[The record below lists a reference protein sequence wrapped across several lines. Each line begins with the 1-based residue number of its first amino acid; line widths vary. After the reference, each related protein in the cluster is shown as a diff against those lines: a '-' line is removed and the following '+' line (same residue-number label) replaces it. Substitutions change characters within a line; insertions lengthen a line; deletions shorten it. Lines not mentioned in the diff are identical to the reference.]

1 MRKIRFLLF
10 ALLALL
16 YVTNANALVKGN
28 TFTRDNITYR
38 VTFMDKAHD
47 GLSERYEV
55 EVASSTKTGAVT
67 IPNKVY
73 DLDNQY
79 NFTVSGIGNACT
91 MPSAT
96 SVVLPSTIKRI
107 GANVFA
113 KSNITSITIPK
124 GTDDISDGAFA
135 QMSKLTEIKVES
147 GNTKFSAAD
156 GVLYENRT
164 GGKYLKS
171 YPVAKAGTS
180 FSVPNDVYGVAVNA
194 FQLAANLTR
203 IEIPASV
210 KDLATSKEANSFTSA
225 DKLKEIKVDAGN
237 TAYKDVDGVVLTK
250 DGKTLV
256 TYPHDKW
263 GTIDANYDAPASIDP
278 THAMLKGNYYKIP
291 DGVETIAKG
300 AFAQVRNVTVIK
312 LNNVKTLEEGAFYS
326 PRNLRNIEI
335 SASVKTIQDGA
346 ISGTSTLFKFTVD
359 SANPDY
365 SADSE
370 GVIYNHDKTEL
381 VLFPAGKSGEYTT
394 LPTTK
399 KIRKRAFYYAQK
411 VEKVHFNKDLEEIDN
426 DAFQAAVALKEIT
439 FDEPSKLKRIGTWAF
454 FNTGLES
461 LRLPASLETLG
472 SAAFRENNKLKTVT
486 VAASSKLKKIDAGA
500 FYSNTNLESFT
511 FEGTTA
517 LETIGQQAF
526 MGATKLKKFNIP
538 ASVKSIESAAF
549 EGTSSMKE
557 VTFAAPAQIT
567 KITEGAFQGASALEK
582 IELPVSVKE
591 IEKDAFN
598 KCKSLKEIVI
608 PKDVNKIDPTGFQQC
623 ESLEKFTVDKANT
636 TYSSVDGFL
645 LSKDK
650 KTLVSFPPAKAGT
663 YYTMLPPTIEE
674 IGQQAFYDIQ
684 KLENITLPA
693 NVKKID
699 KWAFDLVKNL
709 NTIAFLGKTPVA
721 EANIDPTAFNPLN
734 VDKTKIQINVR
745 KDAKAAYEANNVWK
759 TFKNIGVS
767 FWKETNGVGN
777 GATEYFP
784 LSQKAV
790 MIVDTKAD
798 VFTYVVQPEVTNP
811 DDNKNYEV
819 RLWGDDA
826 MKQNTTNIREV
837 VFKNT
842 LDYMGI
848 NAFKK
853 ADGTSTIERIYFTA
867 TVPTKDMSATK
878 WELKDLT
885 PAQHEFDGQLKH
897 IYVKKSVENT
907 YKTATGWTDYASV
920 IDYKIKDEIKIAHQ
934 YGTFAREFDAD
945 LGIYAHEN
953 GDNGRVGAFI
963 AQTGDLKK
971 GTVAGNEV
979 IKCMMK
985 SINYNGTNVTDYDYV
1000 PADCGVL
1007 LESRSGL
1014 QTPTDFYYAIG
1025 EKDNVTYNVTN
1036 GVLEGITVKAKKMQ
1050 STASDHV
1057 FAMIAQGIFKPLKT
1071 GVLREIPVHK
1081 AVARLKVSTSSPAK
1095 VMFVFDDGRSIDAE
1109 TTGIENIANTTTT
1122 DNNVY
1127 YNLQGQRVENPQH
1140 GVFIHNGKKV
1150 VLK

>member
-47 GLSERYEV
+47 GLPERYEV

-67 IPNKVY
+67 IPDKVY

-91 MPSAT
+91 MPGAT
-96 SVVLPSTIKRI
+96 SVVLPNTIKRI

-113 KSNITSITIPK
+113 KTNITSITIPK
-124 GTDDISDGAFA
+124 ETDDISDGAFA

-147 GNTKFSAAD
+147 GNTKYSAAD

-171 YPVAKAGTS
+171 YPVAKVGTS

-278 THAMLKGNYYKIP
+278 THTMLKGNYYKIP

-300 AFAQVRNVTVIK
+300 AFAQVRNVTAIK

-346 ISGTSTLFKFTVD
+346 ISGTPTLFKFTVD

-381 VLFPAGKSGEYTT
+381 VLFPAGKGGEYTT

-426 DAFQAAVALKEIT
+426 DAFQATVALKEIT
-439 FDEPSKLKRIGTWAF
+439 FEEPSKLKRIGTWVF

-472 SAAFRENNKLKTVT
+472 SAAFRENSKLKTVT
-486 VAASSKLKKIDAGA
+486 VAAGSKLKKIESYA
-500 FYSNTNLESFT
+500 FYKNTNLESFT
-511 FEGTTA
+511 FEGTTD
-517 LETIGQQAF
+517 LEVIGQYAF
-526 MGATKLKKFNIP
+526 SGTEKLKKFNIP

-557 VTFAAPAQIT
+557 VTFATPAQIA
-567 KITEGAFQGASALEK
+567 KITEGAFQSASALEK

-623 ESLEKFTVDKANT
+623 ESLEKYTVDKANT

-650 KTLVSFPPAKAGT
+650 KKLVSFPPAKAGT

-684 KLENITLPA
+684 KLENVTLPA

-709 NTIAFLGKTPVA
+709 NTIAFLGMTPVA
-721 EANIDPTAFNPLN
+721 EANIDQTAFNSLN

-745 KDAKAAYEANNVWK
+745 KDAEPSYAANNVWNK
-759 TFKNIGVS
+759 FKNIGVS

-945 LGIYAHEN
+945 LGIYAREN
-953 GDNGRVGAFI
+953 GDDGRVGAFI

-1014 QTPTDFYYAIG
+1014 QTPANFYYAIG

-1057 FAMIAQGIFKPLKT
+1057 FAMTAKGIFKPLKT

-1081 AVARLKVSTSSPAK
+1081 AVARLAVSTSSPAK

>member
-10 ALLALL
+10 TLLALL

-47 GLSERYEV
+47 GLPERYEV

-67 IPNKVY
+67 IPDKVY

-91 MPSAT
+91 MPGAT
-96 SVVLPSTIKRI
+96 SVVLPNTIKRI

-113 KSNITSITIPK
+113 KTNITSITIPK
-124 GTDDISDGAFA
+124 ETDDISDGAFA

-147 GNTKFSAAD
+147 GNTKYSAAD

-171 YPVAKAGTS
+171 YPVAKVGTS

-278 THAMLKGNYYKIP
+278 THTMLKGNYYKIP

-300 AFAQVRNVTVIK
+300 AFAQVRNVTAIK

-346 ISGTSTLFKFTVD
+346 ISGTPTLFKFTVD

-381 VLFPAGKSGEYTT
+381 VLFPAGKGGEYTT

-426 DAFQAAVALKEIT
+426 DAFQATVALKEIT
-439 FDEPSKLKRIGTWAF
+439 FEEPSKLKRIGTWVF

-472 SAAFRENNKLKTVT
+472 SAAFRENSKLKTVT
-486 VAASSKLKKIDAGA
+486 VAAGSKLKKIESYA
-500 FYSNTNLESFT
+500 FYKNTNLESFT
-511 FEGTTA
+511 FEGTTD
-517 LETIGQQAF
+517 LEVIGQYAF
-526 MGATKLKKFNIP
+526 SGTEKLKKFNIP

-557 VTFAAPAQIT
+557 VTFATPAQIA
-567 KITEGAFQGASALEK
+567 KITEGAFQSASALEK

-623 ESLEKFTVDKANT
+623 ESLEKYTVDKANT

-650 KTLVSFPPAKAGT
+650 KKLVSFPPAKAGT

-684 KLENITLPA
+684 KLENVTLPA

-709 NTIAFLGKTPVA
+709 NTIAFLGMTPVA
-721 EANIDPTAFNPLN
+721 EANIDQTAFNPLN

-745 KDAKAAYEANNVWK
+745 KDAEPSYAANNVWNK
-759 TFKNIGVS
+759 FKNIGVS

-945 LGIYAHEN
+945 LGIYAREN
-953 GDNGRVGAFI
+953 GDDGRVGAFI

-1014 QTPTDFYYAIG
+1014 QTPANFYYAIG

-1057 FAMIAQGIFKPLKT
+1057 FAMTAKGIFKPLKT

-1081 AVARLKVSTSSPAK
+1081 AVARLAVSTSSPAK

>member
-47 GLSERYEV
+47 GLPERYEV

-67 IPNKVY
+67 IPDKVY

-79 NFTVSGIGNACT
+79 NFTVSGIGDACS
-91 MPSAT
+91 MANAT
-96 SVVLPSTIKRI
+96 SVVLPNTIKRI
-107 GANVFA
+107 GANVFSPS
-113 KSNITSITIPK
+113 KIISITIPK
-124 GTDDISDGAFA
+124 ETSDISDGAFA
-135 QMSKLTEIKVES
+135 QMNMLTEIKVEA
-147 GNTKFSAAD
+147 GNTKYSATD
-156 GVLYENRT
+156 GVLYENRAT
-164 GGKYLKS
+164 GKYLKG
-171 YPVAKAGTS
+171 YPVAKAGTT
-180 FSVPNDVYGVAVNA
+180 FTVPSDVHGVAING
-194 FQLAANLTR
+194 FQRAANLTS
-203 IEIPASV
+203 ITLPTSV
-210 KDLATSKEANSFTSA
+210 TDLPTSKEANGFTSA
-225 DKLKEIKVDAGN
+225 AKLTEIKVAAGN
-237 TAYKDVDGVVLTK
+237 TAYKDVDGVVLTA

-256 TYPHDKW
+256 TYPHAKE
-263 GTIDANYDAPASIDP
+263 GVVNSAYDAPTSVDP
-278 THAMLKGNYYKIP
+278 THAMLGGRYYKIP
-291 DGVETIAKG
+291 DGVEKIGKG
-300 AFAQVRNVTVIK
+300 SFANIINVTAVN
-312 LNNVKTLEEGAFYS
+312 LNNVKEIEEGAFYAT
-326 PRNLRNIEI
+326 RNLRDIEI
-335 SASVKTIQDGA
+335 TPSVKTIADGA
-346 ISGTSTLFKFTVD
+346 VTGTPTLFKFKVD
-359 SANPDY
+359 PANPYY
-365 SADSE
+365 SSDSE
-370 GVIYNHDKTEL
+370 GVIYNHDQTEL
-381 VLFPAGKSGEYTT
+381 ILFPAGKGGEYTT
-394 LPTTK
+394 LSTTK
-399 KIRKRAFYYAQK
+399 KIRKRAFYTSQK
-411 VEKVHFNKDLEEIDN
+411 IEKIHFNKDLEEIDN
-426 DAFQAAVALKEIT
+426 DAFQNTVALKEIT
-439 FDEPSKLKRIGTWAF
+439 FEEPSKLKRIGTWAF
-454 FNTGLES
+454 FNSALEN
-461 LRLPASLETLG
+461 LKLPASLETLG
-472 SAAFRENNKLKTVT
+472 SAAFRQNNKLKTVT

-511 FEGTTA
+511 FEGATA

-557 VTFAAPAQIT
+557 VTFATPAQIA
-567 KITEGAFQGASALEK
+567 KITEGAFQSASALEK

-636 TYSSVDGFL
+636 KYSSVDGFL

-650 KTLVSFPPAKAGT
+650 KTLVSFPPAKVGT

-745 KDAKAAYEANNVWK
+745 KDAKPAYAANNVWNK
-759 TFKNIGVS
+759 FKNIGVS

-945 LGIYAHEN
+945 LGIYAREN

-985 SINYNGTNVTDYDYV
+985 SINYNSTNVTDYDYV

-1057 FAMIAQGIFKPLKT
+1057 FAMTAQGIFKPLKT

-1081 AVARLKVSTSSPAK
+1081 AVARLAVSTSSPAK

>member
-10 ALLALL
+10 TLLALL

-47 GLSERYEV
+47 GLPERYEV

-67 IPNKVY
+67 IPDKVY

-91 MPSAT
+91 MPGAT
-96 SVVLPSTIKRI
+96 SVVLPNTIKRI

-113 KSNITSITIPK
+113 KTNITSITIPK
-124 GTDDISDGAFA
+124 ETDDISDGAFA

-147 GNTKFSAAD
+147 GNTKYSAAD

-171 YPVAKAGTS
+171 YPVAKVGTS

-278 THAMLKGNYYKIP
+278 THTMLKGNYYKIP

-300 AFAQVRNVTVIK
+300 AFAQVRNVTAIK

-346 ISGTSTLFKFTVD
+346 ISGTPTLFKFTVD

-381 VLFPAGKSGEYTT
+381 VLFPAGKGGEYTT

-426 DAFQAAVALKEIT
+426 DAFQATVALKEIT
-439 FDEPSKLKRIGTWAF
+439 FEEPSKLKRIGTWVF

-472 SAAFRENNKLKTVT
+472 SAAFRENSKLKTVT
-486 VAASSKLKKIDAGA
+486 VAAGSKLKKIESYA
-500 FYSNTNLESFT
+500 FYKNTNLESFT
-511 FEGTTA
+511 FEGTTD
-517 LETIGQQAF
+517 LEVIGQYAF
-526 MGATKLKKFNIP
+526 SGTEKLKKFNIP

-557 VTFAAPAQIT
+557 VTFATPAQIA
-567 KITEGAFQGASALEK
+567 KITEGAFQSASALEK

-623 ESLEKFTVDKANT
+623 ESLEKYTVDKANT

-650 KTLVSFPPAKAGT
+650 KKLVSFPPAKAGT

-684 KLENITLPA
+684 KLENVTLPA

-709 NTIAFLGKTPVA
+709 NTIAFLGMTPVA
-721 EANIDPTAFNPLN
+721 EANIDQTAFNPLN

-745 KDAKAAYEANNVWK
+745 KDAEPSYAANNVWNK
-759 TFKNIGVS
+759 FKNIGVS

-945 LGIYAHEN
+945 LGIYAREN
-953 GDNGRVGAFI
+953 GDDGRIGAFI

-979 IKCMMK
+979 FKCMMK

-1057 FAMIAQGIFKPLKT
+1057 FAMTAQGIFKPLKT
-1071 GVLREIPVHK
+1071 GALREIPVHK
-1081 AVARLKVSTSSPAK
+1081 AVARLAVSTSSPAK

>member
-38 VTFMDKAHD
+38 VTFMNKAHD
-47 GLSERYEV
+47 GLPERYEV

-346 ISGTSTLFKFTVD
+346 ISGTPTLFKFTVD

-461 LRLPASLETLG
+461 LRLPVSLETLG

>member
-1 MRKIRFLLF
+1 M
-10 ALLALL
+10 
-16 YVTNANALVKGN
+16 TNANALVKGN

-47 GLSERYEV
+47 GLPERYEV

-91 MPSAT
+91 MPSTT

-300 AFAQVRNVTVIK
+300 AFAQVRNVTAIK

-346 ISGTSTLFKFTVD
+346 ISGTPTLFKFTVD

-461 LRLPASLETLG
+461 LRLPTSLETLG

-557 VTFAAPAQIT
+557 VTFAAPAQIA
-567 KITEGAFQGASALEK
+567 KITEGAFQSASALEK

>member
-1 MRKIRFLLF
+1 M
-10 ALLALL
+10 
-16 YVTNANALVKGN
+16 TNANALVKGN

-38 VTFMDKAHD
+38 VTFMNKAHD
-47 GLSERYEV
+47 GLPERYEV

-346 ISGTSTLFKFTVD
+346 ISGTPTLFKFTVD

-461 LRLPASLETLG
+461 LRLPVSLETLG

>member
-38 VTFMDKAHD
+38 VTFMNKAHD
-47 GLSERYEV
+47 GLPERYEV

-147 GNTKFSAAD
+147 GNTKYSAAD

-203 IEIPASV
+203 IDIPASV

-263 GTIDANYDAPASIDP
+263 GTLDPAYDAPASIDP

-300 AFAQVRNVTVIK
+300 AFAQVRNVTAIK

-346 ISGTSTLFKFTVD
+346 ISGTPTLFKFTVD

-411 VEKVHFNKDLEEIDN
+411 VEKIHFNKDLEEIDN
-426 DAFQAAVALKEIT
+426 DAFQATVALKEIT

-461 LRLPASLETLG
+461 LRLPVSLETLG